1 MTITLTIHPTRTR
14 VRAIVP
20 AMTEEERAAL
30 EERINN
36 LLQHSE
42 DPYTVVMREVA
53 RVQEG
58 RHA

>member
-1 MTITLTIHPTRTR
+1 MTITLTIHPTQTR

-30 EERINN
+30 EEHINA

-42 DPYTVVMREVA
+42 DPYAVVVRELR

-58 RHA
+58 RP